1 MTIPEAPEPSLPDDP
16 DLPDTKKP
24 AGDEPA
30 GSRVFTL
37 LLGPPPSLKQARSV
51 FRAL

>member
-24 AGDEPA
+24 ASDEPA

-37 LLGPPPSLKQARSV
+37 LLGPPPSSKHVHSA
-51 FRAL
+51 FRGL